1 MFAERVA
8 LQRRRKERSC
18 TMRKMILTLAVVLLA
33 APAWATV
40 TIELEEI
47 SDGVIQIGYNATS
60 ETELVRAF
68 ALDIVATDGNI
79 TGIADYSV
87 GDDNGGYGIF
97 PGSFAGNITVNP
109 TTGMVDSWVGNP
121 NPYTPVAP
129 AGDPD
134 ALGDIPGPAI
144 TIEMGS
150 LYATAA
156 PAKTGVLCTI
166 TIESTVSKVCVTG
179 NAIRGNVVL
188 ENASEVIPAEVC
200 IERGECFPQTNPT
213 AYADWVYYSKPL
225 SWCYARQCRGDADG
239 KKQGSQFAG
248 YMYVS
253 TDDLGVLIAAWQV
266 KEPPKG
272 PGIVTVTGPKGEPG
286 ISADFNHAK
295 QGSAFAGYM
304 RVSTDDLAVLI
315 SAWQVK
321 EPPKGPGVPGD
332 CVPEPVEP

>member
-1 MFAERVA
+1 
-8 LQRRRKERSC
+8 
-18 TMRKMILTLAVVLLA
+18 MRKMILTLAVVLLA
-33 APAWATV
+33 APVWATV
-40 TIELEEI
+40 TIKLDKI
-47 SDGVIQIGYNATS
+47 GDGVIQISYDATS
-60 ETELVRAF
+60 ETEYVRAL
-68 ALDIVATDGNI
+68 ALNIVATGGNI
-79 TGIADYSV
+79 TGIGGYEP
-87 GDDNGGYGIF
+87 GDDTGGYGIF

-109 TTGMVDSWVGNP
+109 TTGQVDSWVGNP

-150 LYATAA
+150 LYSTTEMR
-156 PAKTGVLCTI
+156 PGKTGVLCTI

-200 IERGECFPQTNPT
+200 WSGDCFPSNNPR
-213 AYADWVYYSKPL
+213 YGDWVAYGKPL
-225 SWCYARQCRGDADG
+225 CWCYARQCRGDADG
-239 KKQGSQFAG
+239 KKQGSAFAG

-253 TDDLGVLIAAWQV
+253 TDDLNRLIAAWQV

-272 PGIVTVTGPKGEPG
+272 PGIATIPNG
-286 ISADFNHAK
+286 ICADFNHDR

-304 RVSTDDLAVLI
+304 RVSTDDLALMI
-315 SAWQVK
+315 ASWQVK
-321 EPPKGPGVPGD
+321 EPPKGPGILGD
-332 CVPEPVEP
+332 CVPEPVVP

>member
-1 MFAERVA
+1 M
-8 LQRRRKERSC
+8 K
-18 TMRKMILTLAVVLLA
+18 KMILALAVVLLA

-40 TIELEEI
+40 EIELT
-47 SDGVIQIGYNATS
+47 DLGGGVIQIGYDATS

-129 AGDPD
+129 AGHPD

-166 TIESTVSKVCVTG
+166 TVDENVSKVCVTG

-188 ENASEVIPAEVC
+188 ENASEATLSPLEVC
-200 IERGECFPQTNPT
+200 WNKPSDECFPSSNPR
-213 AYADWVYYSKPL
+213 YADWVAFGKPL
-225 SWCYARQCRGDADG
+225 CWCYARQCRGDADG
-239 KKQGSQFAG
+239 KKQGSAFAG

-253 TDDLGVLIAAWQV
+253 TDDLNRLIAAWQV

-272 PGIVTVTGPKGEPG
+272 PGIATIPNG
-286 ISADFNHAK
+286 ICADFNHDR

-304 RVSTDDLAVLI
+304 RVSTDDLAI
-315 SAWQVK
+315 MITSWQVK
-321 EPPKGPGVPGD
+321 EPPKGLGILGD
-332 CVPEPVEP
+332 CVPVPVEP

>member
-1 MFAERVA
+1 M
-8 LQRRRKERSC
+8 K
-18 TMRKMILTLAVVLLA
+18 KMILALAVVLLA

-40 TIELEEI
+40 EIELT
-47 SDGVIQIGYNATS
+47 DLGGGVIQIGYDATS

-166 TIESTVSKVCVTG
+166 TIDDNVTKVCVTG

-188 ENASEVIPAEVC
+188 ENAAEATMSPAEVC
-200 IERGECFPQTNPT
+200 WNKITDCFPSGFTT
-213 AYADWVYYSKPL
+213 YADWVTYGKPDC
-225 SWCYARQCRGDADG
+225 WCNTAIKPTATGNYQCDGDGDG
-239 KKQGSQFAG
+239 KTEGALKYRVFSKDLGVMVSQWKKKIAE
-248 YMYVS
+248 V
-253 TDDLGVLIAAWQV
+253 TDPCADFDHKAEGALKYRVFSKDLGVLVAKWKKKDV
-266 KEPPKG
+266 DL
-272 PGIVTVTGPKGEPG
+272 PGNCGT
-286 ISADFNHAK
+286 
-295 QGSAFAGYM
+295 
-304 RVSTDDLAVLI
+304 LAR
-315 SAWQVK
+315 
-321 EPPKGPGVPGD
+321 
-332 CVPEPVEP
+332 PE